1 MYAAGGIVQ
10 IPGHAAVRAV
20 EIPRLAGADVAVE
33 LQRAVLGQDA
43 HGVNAGIGAVGQGK
57 VDDAILAAK
66 CHGGLGH
73 LACEHV
79 QAASLAACQQHGDT
93 FFFHVFSS
101 SFASFASFTLALTV

>member
-1 MYAAGGIVQ
+1 MYAAGGVVQ
-10 IPGHAAVRAV
+10 IPGHAAT
-20 EIPRLAGADVAVE
+20 DVAVE

-43 HGVNAGIGAVGQGK
+43 YRVNAGIGAVGKWK
-57 VDDAILAAK
+57 VNDAILAAK

-73 LACEHV
+73 LAREHI
-79 QAASLAACQQHGDT
+79 QTASLAACQQHGDT